1 MVQFLIE
8 EKFAEKLLEYLA
20 SKPYAEVVD
29 LVEGMRKLRKYEGE
43 KK

>member
-20 SKPYAEVVD
+20 SKPYSEVVE
-29 LVEGMRKLRKYEGE
+29 LVEGMRLLRKFEAD

>member
-8 EKFAEKLLEYLA
+8 EKFAEQLLEYLA
-20 SKPYAEVVD
+20 SKPYAEVVE
-29 LVEGMRKLRKYEGE
+29 LVEGMRKLRKVEAD